1 MADPVIKPDPEAGS
15 PMMEDIFDESADLEF
30 FDKLPQADMFNRMY
44 LARLPPYLWAAWSEL
59 DDDAEIEIGRIRQWL
74 DKDGNVKL
82 QMLLHNH
89 PAHQHKEHGPLPR
102 EYNLDV
108 TNMNVHNTFVFAEQD
123 LPSYAAKNKQRA
135 NALAQGIP
143 AHLLRQKQQAQ
154 EQSQGGGGGGGG
166 DRNSRRGAPYT
177 RKAIPKKT
185 TVTGR
190 IRHEV
195 LCTPSS
201 NPETDRFLW
210 RRARKSQITE
220 KKVVIYERLPAQG
233 VSNPKEWD
241 TFLKMNAPVSKQK
254 KMENKA
260 TRWPEN
266 RLLDEIAKCFS
277 QHKYWSIK
285 AFRVAIPQPEA
296 YLRETLDKI
305 AVLHRTG
312 TFANHWS
319 LKPEYQGMLS
329 QLSQPAED
337 AAAPGNADLDDE
349 DEDEVMEDVL

>member
-1 MADPVIKPDPEAGS
+1 MAEPVIKPDPEAGS
-15 PMMEDIFDESADLEF
+15 PMMEDDLDESADLDF
-30 FDKLPQADMFNRMY
+30 FDKLPQADMFNKMY
-44 LARLPPYLWAAWSEL
+44 LARLPPYLWEAWSHL
-59 DDDAEIEIGRIRQWL
+59 DDDAEIEIGRIRQWF
-74 DKDGNVKL
+74 DKDGNTKL
-82 QMLLHNH
+82 QMRLHPH
-89 PAHQHKEHGPLPR
+89 KLHVDEAHGSLPR
-102 EYNLDV
+102 EYNLDL
-108 TNMNVHNTFVFAEQD
+108 TNMNVQNTFVFAEQD
-123 LPSYAAKNKQRA
+123 LPSYAAKNKERA

-154 EQSQGGGGGGGG
+154 EQAQGGGSGGG
-166 DRNSRRGAPYT
+166 DRSSRRGAPYT

-185 TVTGR
+185 TITGR
-190 IRHEV
+190 IKHEV
-195 LCTPSS
+195 LCTPVS
-201 NPETDRFLW
+201 NAETERFLW
-210 RRARKSQITE
+210 RRAKKSQTTE

-233 VSNPKEWD
+233 VSSAKEWD
-241 TFLKMNAPVSKQK
+241 SFLKMNAPISKQK

-285 AFRVAIPQPEA
+285 TFRAAIPQPEA

-329 QLSQPAED
+329 QTSQPLDD
-337 AAAPGNADLDDE
+337 AAAPNAVDLPSD